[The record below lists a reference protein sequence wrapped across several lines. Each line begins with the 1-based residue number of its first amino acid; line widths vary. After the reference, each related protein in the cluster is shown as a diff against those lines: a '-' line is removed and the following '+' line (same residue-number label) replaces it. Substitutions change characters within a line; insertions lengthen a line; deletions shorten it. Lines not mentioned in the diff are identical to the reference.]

1 MKYLIALGIFLF
13 LDIILWF
20 SCDRRTILISDFIF
34 ISTLC
39 LIGCIFMMV
48 GIFIIG
54 SFIH

>member
-20 SCDRRTILISDFIF
+20 SCSRRTILISDFIF